1 MHFILKGLPD
11 IKEIRKLEKSAQK
24 EGSGIIYDDLLGMW
38 QLQFVWKKGSDE
50 IDNISSSILQIL
62 SAKLQLIEKTP
73 GEKLNFEIKN
83 SIRFGLLNIIFV
95 GTASLKGQ
103 RPILTFYFEKIKVRI
118 GNFPVINKSLK
129 QIEVKNMPFFSLI
142 GISREDKWMC
152 ARGKGGGLAIWIKT

>member
-1 MHFILKGLPD
+1 MHFILRDLPD

-24 EGSGIIYDDLLGMW
+24 EGSGIIYDDLLGIW

-95 GTASLKGQ
+95 GKAS
-103 RPILTFYFEKIKVRI
+103 
-118 GNFPVINKSLK
+118 
-129 QIEVKNMPFFSLI
+129 
-142 GISREDKWMC
+142 
-152 ARGKGGGLAIWIKT
+152 